1 MIILPEC
8 VPPVKYGPVFDTW
21 SHFSLGHRQAA
32 ECGDDGLPSLQSASQ
47 LFIRVWSERLFLNE
61 RRHLNVTPSSSWCR
75 SLTFRNITGC
85 IVNKPL
91 SLLGRAGTDAVSCV
105 GLLDECARR
114 YSELQNVF
122 LKPALLWGRF
132 SPRPSVTGTL
142 WILTLK
148 QGTVESVILFMISQ
162 VNHRRVN
169 SGWTSSPSEGSV
181 APKHFKKSNK
191 WKTDELL
198 SHFKLRRSK
207 KEKVSDPHKA
217 AEKWKPP
224 RLQVKLKHNRR
235 PGVH

>member
-1 MIILPEC
+1 MITLREC
-8 VPPVKYGPVFDTW
+8 VPHVKYGPVFDTL
-21 SHFSLGHRQAA
+21 SLFSLGHRQAA
-32 ECGDDGLPSLQSASQ
+32 ECGDDGLPSLQSASE
-47 LFIRVWSERLFLNE
+47 LFIRLFLNE
-61 RRHLNVTPSSSWCR
+61 RRRLNVTSSSSSWCC

-91 SLLGRAGTDAVSCV
+91 SPLGRAGTDAVSRV

-114 YSELQNVF
+114 YSGLQNVF

-132 SPRPSVTGTL
+132 SPRPSVRGTL

-181 APKHFKKSNK
+181 ARKHFKKSNK
-191 WKTDELL
+191 WKTDERL
-198 SHFKLRRSK
+198 SHFKLRWSK